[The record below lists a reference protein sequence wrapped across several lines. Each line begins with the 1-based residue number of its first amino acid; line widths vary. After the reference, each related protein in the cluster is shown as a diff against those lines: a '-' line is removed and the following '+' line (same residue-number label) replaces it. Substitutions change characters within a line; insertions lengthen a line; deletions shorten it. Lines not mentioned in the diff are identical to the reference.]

1 MGKPVELTARER
13 RKFEGLVQAYFEFEA
28 FDPHPELTP
37 PLRPDPPPSTP
48 AKGRV
53 HRRLWSRWRR
63 GGDRRDQLDG

>member
-37 PLRPDPPPSTP
+37 PLRPDRER
-48 AKGRV
+48 K
-53 HRRLWSRWRR
+53 HRRLWSRWRHR
-63 GGDRRDQLDG
+63 KDQLDG

>member
-37 PLRPDPPPSTP
+37 PLRPDSEE
-48 AKGRV
+48 RRL
-53 HRRLWSRWRR
+53 RRLWSRWRR
-63 GGDRRDQLDG
+63 HRSDHLDG

>member
-37 PLRPDPPPSTP
+37 PLRPDAEEP
-48 AKGRV
+48 R
-53 HRRLWSRWRR
+53 HRRLWSRWRH
-63 GGDRRDQLDG
+63 RRDELDG

>member
-37 PLRPDPPPSTP
+37 PLRPD
-48 AKGRV
+48 REERR
-53 HRRLWSRWRR
+53 HRRLWSRWRH
-63 GGDRRDQLDG
+63 RRDQFDG

>member
-37 PLRPDPPPSTP
+37 PLRPDSEE
-48 AKGRV
+48 
-53 HRRLWSRWRR
+53 RRLRRFWSRWRR
-63 GGDRRDQLDG
+63 HRSGDLGG